1 MKNDKPVAS
10 DSKHPKPVT
19 KESRFSR
26 KAILGLFKKPSK
38 KLVVIA
44 LAFILL
50 FGGGAA
56 AYYGVILPNKPA
68 NVLKKAVENTLGT
81 TQTHFEVRILTEGN
95 SGGVVASDT
104 LIRGQGDI
112 NAKLFQAE
120 IETTISGVKVTG
132 EIRMVGQ
139 SLFVKVG
146 DLTTVLNLVNLNVPE
161 LEPIINAVV
170 EKISDQWIEIDN
182 TLLKQSVQ
190 SVPGSN
196 CSSSPSLS
204 LSQEDISGI
213 LDQYKNSPFMAING
227 SSEDSVNGSAATKFE
242 VEIDHAKAVNYLD
255 SLSVG
260 PFKALNDCQN
270 VTESSTVSG
279 KTPITLWVDKNS
291 KRITKLA
298 LKTQEDGL
306 SISAELTLKYEPISI
321 SKPEG
326 AKPLME
332 LIGEIFSS
340 DETSS
345 SLILDNLSELNN

>member
-170 EKISDQWIEIDN
+170 EKISDQWI
-182 TLLKQSVQ
+182 
-190 SVPGSN
+190 
-196 CSSSPSLS
+196 
-204 LSQEDISGI
+204 
-213 LDQYKNSPFMAING
+213 
-227 SSEDSVNGSAATKFE
+227 
-242 VEIDHAKAVNYLD
+242 
-255 SLSVG
+255 
-260 PFKALNDCQN
+260 
-270 VTESSTVSG
+270 
-279 KTPITLWVDKNS
+279 
-291 KRITKLA
+291 
-298 LKTQEDGL
+298 
-306 SISAELTLKYEPISI
+306 
-321 SKPEG
+321 
-326 AKPLME
+326 
-332 LIGEIFSS
+332 
-340 DETSS
+340 
-345 SLILDNLSELNN
+345 